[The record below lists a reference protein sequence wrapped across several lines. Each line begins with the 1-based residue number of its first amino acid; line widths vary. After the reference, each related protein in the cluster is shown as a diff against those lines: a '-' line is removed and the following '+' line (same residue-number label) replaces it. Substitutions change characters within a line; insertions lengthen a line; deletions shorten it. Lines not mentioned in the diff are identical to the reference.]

1 MKLITRYTDYAIRAL
16 CFIARSDKEVVSVPD
31 LVASLKIPR
40 PFLRKILQALNTE
53 GILSSCKG
61 QGGGF
66 SLARKPEKIFLMDL
80 MNVFQGPFKLNE
92 CFFKM
97 KKCPNIKTCPL
108 RKKISGI
115 EQYVVKELKSIT
127 IASLLKEKD

>member
-16 CFIARSDKEVVSVPD
+16 CFIAKSDKEVVSVPD

-40 PFLRKILQALNTE
+40 PFLRKILQVLNTQ

-80 MNVFQGPFKLNE
+80 MNIFQGPFKLNE

-97 KKCPNIKTCPL
+97 KCCPNTKTCLL
-108 RKKISGI
+108 RKRISRI
-115 EQYVVKELKSIT
+115 EQYVIAQLQSIT
-127 IASLLKEKD
+127 IASLLGSG